1 MLIKVIFVSSSFFID
16 FIVHLY
22 HFLISLLE
30 IALFVP
36 IESSTQL
43 ISVKNDGEG
52 GVTITNERAETL
64 ISTNERTGKLT
75 SDQSQD
81 DSVPRVWVGAI
92 RVSLIATTYHPSSEN
107 CENYSQELSFQRQPK
122 MIFGMALGMYDFY
135 ASLGKLLML
144 LCDGNIL
151 ITHKMFINL
160 SESIFKYKT

>member
-81 DSVPRVWVGAI
+81 DSVPRVWVGAT
-92 RVSLIATTYHPSSEN
+92 RVSLIATTYHPSKVKIIAKNFLFRGS
-107 CENYSQELSFQRQPK
+107 RK
-122 MIFGMALGMYDFY
+122 
-135 ASLGKLLML
+135 
-144 LCDGNIL
+144 
-151 ITHKMFINL
+151 
-160 SESIFKYKT
+160 